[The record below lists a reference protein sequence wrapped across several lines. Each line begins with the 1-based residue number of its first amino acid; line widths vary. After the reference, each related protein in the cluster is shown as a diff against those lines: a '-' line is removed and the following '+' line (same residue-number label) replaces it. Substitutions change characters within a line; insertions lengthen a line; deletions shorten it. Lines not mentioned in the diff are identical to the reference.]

1 MAVAVVKSALA
12 TITVSIAVAV
22 VVVIRYRYRHYQ
34 GRCSSHGPQSR
45 LHSIKW
51 ILSSRF
57 CYIVIVVAIVAVV
70 NFVAV
75 RAAVSPEK
83 RAWES
88 SLRGSVREVSNS
100 TTLVSDSLLRV

>member
-12 TITVSIAVAV
+12 TITILIAVAV
-22 VVVIRYRYRHYQ
+22 VVVIRYRYCHYQ
-34 GRCSSHGPQSR
+34 DHCSSHGPQSY

-57 CYIVIVVAIVAVV
+57 CYIVIVVAIVAII

-75 RAAVSPEK
+75 RAVVSPEK
-83 RAWES
+83 RA
-88 SLRGSVREVSNS
+88 
-100 TTLVSDSLLRV
+100 